1 MKKIFCVFLL
11 FAGFFACTQS
21 NSQIP
26 SGIDN
31 TQYYLFYLHGK
42 IVEDQGIHASSE
54 RFGKYEYEKILNR
67 LEKNNIKVIS
77 EPRPKGTDVE
87 SYSTKVANQI
97 NDLIYSGVNPEN
109 ITVVGA
115 SKGSVIAMLISTK
128 LANPKLN
135 FVLLANCNNWVLE
148 NLTIDLHGDIL
159 SIYEK
164 SDNIGRS
171 CLSIKTSSSGV
182 RKYNE
187 VELTTGLGHGFIFQP
202 IDEWVLP
209 TIEWATKQ

>member
-1 MKKIFCVFLL
+1 MIKTYCAFLL

-21 NSQIP
+21 NSQIL
-26 SGIDN
+26 SRIDN
-31 TQYYLFYLHGK
+31 TKYYLFYLHGK
-42 IVEDQGIHASSE
+42 IVEEQGIHASSE
-54 RFGKYEYEKILNR
+54 KFGKYEYEKILDRFEENG
-67 LEKNNIKVIS
+67 IKVIS

-87 SYSTKVANQI
+87 SYSTKIADQI
-97 NDLIYSGVNPEN
+97 NDLISSGVSPEN

-115 SKGSVIAMLISTK
+115 SRGSVIAMLTSTK

-135 FVLLANCNNWVLE
+135 FVLLANCNDWVLE
-148 NLTIDLHGDIL
+148 NVAIDLHGNIL
-159 SIYEK
+159 SIYDI
-164 SDNIGRS
+164 SDNIGSS

-187 VELTTGLGHGFIFQP
+187 VELNTGLGHGFIFQP
-202 IDEWVLP
+202 LDEWVLP